1 MKNVRIDCAMIVEKP
16 YLSEVEEPAAC
27 LGLWRMDRVDMSK
40 AALVPEKDE
49 EQLLREMSVLLNAE
63 DLVGLEDD
71 LEAEEPVPA

>member
-1 MKNVRIDCAMIVEKP
+1 MIVEKP

>member
-1 MKNVRIDCAMIVEKP
+1 MEKP

-71 LEAEEPVPA
+71 LEAEEPVPALAGSASI